1 MNNQQAYNAWSE
13 SYDSVKNNTRDVEAF
28 ALREMLSA
36 EMFDNVL
43 EIGCGTGKNTAWLLT
58 KAKNVVGADFSD
70 EMLAQAKAKIN
81 AENVRFIQTDI
92 REPWEFDNQTF
103 DLITCSLAL
112 EHIEN
117 IDFVFN
123 QAAAKLKNG
132 GKFYIGELHP
142 FKQYNGTKARF
153 ETDGGT
159 FELECFTHHVSD
171 YFDAAKRNGFDCV
184 NINEWFDD
192 GDRTAIPR
200 ILTMIFQKNS

>member
-1 MNNQQAYNAWSE
+1 MNNQAAYNVWSK

-28 ALREMLSA
+28 ALRETLSA
-36 EMFDNVL
+36 ESFENVL

-58 KAKNVVGADFSD
+58 KAKNVVGADFSN

-81 AENVRFIQTDI
+81 AENVEFIQTDI
-92 REPWEFDNQTF
+92 RETWNFANQSF
-103 DLITCSLAL
+103 DLITCSLIL
-112 EHIEN
+112 EHIAN
-117 IDFVFN
+117 IDFVFS
-123 QAAAKLKNG
+123 QANAKLKAG
-132 GKFYIGELHP
+132 GQFYIGELHP

-171 YFDAAKRNGFDCV
+171 YFAAAKNNGFDCTDL
-184 NINEWFDD
+184 NEWFDD

-200 ILTMIFQKNS
+200 ILTMIFKKK

>member
-1 MNNQQAYNAWSE
+1 MNNQQAYNAWSKI
-13 SYDSVKNNTRDVEAF
+13 YDTNANKTRDVEAF
-28 ALREMLSA
+28 ALRETLSSKL
-36 EMFDNVL
+36 FDNVL
-43 EIGCGTGKNTAWLLT
+43 ELGCGTGKNTEWLLS
-58 KAKNVVGADFSD
+58 KAKNVVGADFSA

-81 AENVRFIQTDI
+81 ADNVEFSQTDI
-92 REPWEFDNQTF
+92 RETWNFADEQF

-123 QAAAKLKNG
+123 QANAKLKHG
-132 GKFYIGELHP
+132 GEFYVGELHP

-153 ETDGGT
+153 ETDNGT

-171 YFDAAKRNGFDCV
+171 YFAAAENNGFRCKA
-184 NINEWFDD
+184 INEWFDD

-200 ILTMIFQKNS
+200 ILTMIFKQK

>member
-1 MNNQQAYNAWSE
+1 MNNQAAYNVWSK

-28 ALREMLSA
+28 ALRETLSA
-36 EMFDNVL
+36 ESFENVL

-58 KAKNVVGADFSD
+58 KAKNVVGADFSN

-81 AENVRFIQTDI
+81 AENVEFIQTDI
-92 REPWEFDNQTF
+92 RETWNFANRSF
-103 DLITCSLAL
+103 DLITCSLIL
-112 EHIEN
+112 EHITN
-117 IDFVFN
+117 IDFVFS
-123 QAAAKLKNG
+123 QANAKLKSG
-132 GKFYIGELHP
+132 GQFYIGELHP

-171 YFDAAKRNGFDCV
+171 YFAAAKNNGFDCADL
-184 NINEWFDD
+184 NEWFDD

-200 ILTMIFQKNS
+200 ILTMIFKKK